1 MKSMRKRYAMPDNL
15 RGLTLISMIVY
26 HTVWDMVYIFGQN
39 WDWFESY
46 SAYIWQ
52 QSICCSFILLS
63 GFCWSF
69 GQKKWKRGL
78 LVFGAGVLISLITI
92 VFMPENRILFGVL
105 TLLGSCMLIMILL
118 ENILKKVNPY
128 VGLIAAFFLFMY
140 TRDISYGK
148 IGWKDFGYVRLPKE
162 WYSGW
167 FSTYCGLP
175 TDGFYSADYFGILPW
190 LFLFVTG
197 YFIYRIFEKNH
208 WMSVLKIGKVKPLE
222 ILGKNSLLV
231 YMVHQPLV
239 YGVLMVVYGVM
250 G

>member
-1 MKSMRKRYAMPDNL
+1 MNTKRYAMLDAM
-15 RGLTLISMIVY
+15 RGLTLISMIAY

-118 ENILKKVNPY
+118 EYPCCELENTFELSEFKEVQLVWQNVQYVKK
-128 VGLIAAFFLFMY
+128 AF
-140 TRDISYGK
+140 IS
-148 IGWKDFGYVRLPKE
+148 
-162 WYSGW
+162 
-167 FSTYCGLP
+167 
-175 TDGFYSADYFGILPW
+175 
-190 LFLFVTG
+190 VT
-197 YFIYRIFEKNH
+197 E
-208 WMSVLKIGKVKPLE
+208 
-222 ILGKNSLLV
+222 
-231 YMVHQPLV
+231 
-239 YGVLMVVYGVM
+239 
-250 G
+250 